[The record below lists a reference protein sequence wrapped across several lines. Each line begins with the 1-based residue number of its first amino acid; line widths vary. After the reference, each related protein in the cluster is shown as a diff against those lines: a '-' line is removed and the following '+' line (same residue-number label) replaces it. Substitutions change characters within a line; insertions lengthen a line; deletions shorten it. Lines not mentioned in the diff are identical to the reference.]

1 MSYEDLRIYK
11 LSLEGVKYVF
21 KITKSA
27 SLKSNFSLNDQIL
40 RASTSISAN
49 IAEGYGRGS
58 KKEFKY
64 FLTISIG
71 SVNEVKAFLD
81 IISTLYSD
89 IKTEEIKN
97 FYERLGKQIWTF
109 RKTIK

>member
-11 LSLEGVKYVF
+11 LSLEGVKLIF
-21 KITKSA
+21 KLTRNQAINRNY
-27 SLKSNFSLNDQIL
+27 SLLDQIQ

-58 KKEFKY
+58 KKDFRH

-81 IISTLYSD
+81 IIHTLYPT
-89 IKTEEIKN
+89 IETTEVKN
-97 FYERLGKQIWTF
+97 HFESLGKQIWAF
-109 RKTIK
+109 RKSLE

>member
-64 FLTISIG
+64 FLTKNHQLQERKDASRVLSYLPAQVVVLKRYRVYSFRF
-71 SVNEVKAFLD
+71 SVSQKAQ
-81 IISTLYSD
+81 
-89 IKTEEIKN
+89 K
-97 FYERLGKQIWTF
+97 
-109 RKTIK
+109 